1 MRQRTSNFRS
11 IALAVAVGLGGV
23 APAMADSM
31 VRTSLNADIR
41 GTNPGVT
48 RDGNT
53 DEVHGHMIEGL
64 VTYASDFSII
74 PMLAKSYEISE
85 DGRTY
90 TFKLRKGVKF
100 HNGEEMTASDVE
112 WSWNRLAGEASES
125 HCKNFFNGE
134 NNIKVTSAKAQDDDT
149 FIITLAEPY
158 AVFLATMAR
167 FDCGSMAVLH
177 PDSVN
182 ADGSWNK
189 PIGTGPYMMGD
200 HAPGRYVELNRFED
214 YSSRGG
220 APDGYGGGKN
230 PTVDVLRWEIVG
242 EGAVSKT
249 ALLAGDLDLVDID
262 AMTAAEL
269 KDQPNFSVDA
279 AESAVWD
286 TYLLNSD
293 DPVLSDVRIRRAM
306 AHAIDPQR
314 IMAAI
319 TEGFGKAS
327 PSPVPP
333 MSANYTDVQAKYLAY
348 DVEKAKAL
356 LEEAGYNGEEIT
368 ILATRRNG
376 AYYERALMAQA
387 MMMDAGI
394 NARLEVVEWGSQLEA
409 YRNGSGYQMQSFT
422 FSPRLHAGLSFEMFT
437 GDADRK
443 AWKNPEAVA
452 MMNESL
458 RTGDPEELQ
467 AIIDRL
473 HEAFIEEVPA
483 IGLGH
488 RTLFTGMSS
497 RIDGFENWGAGLLRG
512 WMLKVKD

>member
-1 MRQRTSNFRS
+1 MTQTSRVLAPAVLAAVLGLGS
-11 IALAVAVGLGGV
+11 VLPALADG
-23 APAMADSM
+23 M
-31 VRTSLNADIR
+31 VRLALNADIR

-53 DEVHGHMIEGL
+53 DQVHGHIIEGL
-64 VTYASDFSII
+64 VTYGSDFSII
-74 PMLAKSYEISE
+74 PMLAEGYEISD

-90 TFKLRKGVKF
+90 TFNLRKGVKF
-100 HNGEEMTASDVE
+100 HNGAEMTAKDVE
-112 WSWNRLAGEASES
+112 WSWNRLAGEESES
-125 HCKNFFNGE
+125 HCKNFFNGQ
-134 NNIKVTSAKAQDDDT
+134 NNIEVTSAKSTDEHT
-149 FIITLAEPY
+149 FVITLAEPY

-182 ADGSWNK
+182 ADGSWNA

-200 HAPGRYVELNRFED
+200 HAPGRYVELNRFAD
-214 YSSRGG
+214 YTSREG
-220 APDGYGGGKN
+220 AANGYGGGKHA
-230 PTVDVLRWEIVG
+230 TVDTLRWEVVG

-249 ALLAGDLDLVDID
+249 ALQAGDLDLVDID

-269 KDQPNFSVDA
+269 KDKPGFKVDA
-279 AESAVWD
+279 TESAVWD
-286 TYLLNSD
+286 TYLLNSS
-293 DPVLSDVRIRRAM
+293 DPLLSDVQVRRAI

-319 TEGFGKAS
+319 TEGFGNAS

-333 MSANYTDVQAKYLAY
+333 MSVSYTGVQAQYPEYNVA
-348 DVEKAKAL
+348 KAKQL
-356 LEEAGYNGEEIT
+356 LAEAGYNGEEIT

-387 MMMDAGI
+387 MMMDAGM
-394 NARLEVVEWGSQLEA
+394 NAKLKVVEWGSQLEA

-437 GDADRK
+437 GGAQRK
-443 AWKNPEAVA
+443 AWKSPPAVDLVNEA
-452 MMNESL
+452 L
-458 RTGDPEELQ
+458 RVSDPAELQ
-467 AIIDRL
+467 AIIDKL
-473 HEAFIEEVPA
+473 HQGFMEEVPA

-488 RTLFTGMSS
+488 RTLFTGMS
-497 RIDGFENWGAGLLRG
+497 DKVEGFENWGAGLLRG
-512 WMLKVKD
+512 WMLKVNG

>member
-1 MRQRTSNFRS
+1 MRQRTTNFRS
-11 IALAVAVGLGGV
+11 IAFAAAVGLGGV

-74 PMLAKSYEISE
+74 PMLAESYEISE

-134 NNIKVTSAKAQDDDT
+134 NNIEVTSAKAQDDDT

-220 APDGYGGGKN
+220 APDGYGGGKS

-333 MSANYTDVQAKYLAY
+333 MS
-348 DVEKAKAL
+348 
-356 LEEAGYNGEEIT
+356 
-368 ILATRRNG
+368 
-376 AYYERALMAQA
+376 
-387 MMMDAGI
+387 
-394 NARLEVVEWGSQLEA
+394 
-409 YRNGSGYQMQSFT
+409 
-422 FSPRLHAGLSFEMFT
+422 
-437 GDADRK
+437 
-443 AWKNPEAVA
+443 
-452 MMNESL
+452 
-458 RTGDPEELQ
+458 
-467 AIIDRL
+467 
-473 HEAFIEEVPA
+473 
-483 IGLGH
+483 
-488 RTLFTGMSS
+488 
-497 RIDGFENWGAGLLRG
+497 
-512 WMLKVKD
+512 